1 MGANLSCWCPHPLS
15 LLLLDRDCW
24 GGGSPGV
31 SQYSSLCLKHLSLVH
46 VLGTVLN
53 LDNAYQA
60 INPVVLSVAK

>member
-1 MGANLSCWCPHPLS
+1 MGANCPAGVPVPS
-15 LLLLDRDCW
+15 LLVDRDCW

-31 SQYSSLCLKHLSLVH
+31 SQYSSSCLKHLSLVH
-46 VLGTVLN
+46 VAGTVLN